1 MQNYNYNCYSTNKS
15 ISFILSKLLLKV
27 SSQVAFN
34 SQRIKTKDESVNV
47 EKSNHQR
54 RERNGTPRQLNHVD
68 DGHHSNNSG
77 EFFRFYS
84 ITNYSYY
91 VRLMFVKISV
101 QSIFFY
107 ILEDQDISTGHNHN
121 HDHND
126 EDVKGNRRIDN
137 EIVRE
142 LVDCGGSDL
151 GFCDMNSR
159 YPG

>member
-1 MQNYNYNCYSTNKS
+1 MLITC
-15 ISFILSKLLLKV
+15 FKV

-34 SQRIKTKDESVNV
+34 SQRIKTKDESVDV
-47 EKSNHQR
+47 DSVFDSLDSLR

-68 DGHHSNNSG
+68 NGHQTQSSG
-77 EFFRFYS
+77 IIQVSGFKFLAKIKNLISLCTS
-84 ITNYSYY
+84 ICLLKSHI
-91 VRLMFVKISV
+91 VA
-101 QSIFFY
+101 
-107 ILEDQDISTGHNHN
+107 LEDGDVQTGHNHKHGSSN
-121 HDHND
+121 PIDGGV
-126 EDVKGNRRIDN
+126 DVNRRIDN